1 MNLLPLVPS
10 RRFLIVSD
18 STYHQITRIIMLQ
31 EVDGVVGGQSRG
43 GMRSIATHPW
53 SNNIFAL
60 EDEEF

>member
-1 MNLLPLVPS
+1 
-10 RRFLIVSD
+10 
-18 STYHQITRIIMLQ
+18 MLR
-31 EVDGVVGGQSRG
+31 EVNGVVGGQSRG